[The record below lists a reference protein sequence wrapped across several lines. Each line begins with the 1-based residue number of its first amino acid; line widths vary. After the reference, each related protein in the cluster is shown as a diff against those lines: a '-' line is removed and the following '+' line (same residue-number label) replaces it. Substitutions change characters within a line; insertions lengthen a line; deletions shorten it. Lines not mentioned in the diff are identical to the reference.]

1 LLDKLYAATL
11 EHPLSVIGLS
21 AASDRRSYRAGDPI
35 HLTLTVR
42 SVGREP
48 VAFTP
53 MSCRHIV
60 NGLITVTGRL
70 SNDRKVLEARFPF
83 GNSAPPRAGDLPP
96 TARQDLPLVRV
107 LSPGDT
113 YAFQLPAIAAP
124 KPPGPL
130 NITVS
135 LTVSPRYDL
144 SLLRFYVGAV
154 VATGEWQDTFE
165 VLVSR

>member
-1 LLDKLYAATL
+1 
-11 EHPLSVIGLS
+11 
-21 AASDRRSYRAGDPI
+21 
-35 HLTLTVR
+35 
-42 SVGREP
+42 
-48 VAFTP
+48 
-53 MSCRHIV
+53 M
-60 NGLITVTGRL
+60 
-70 SNDRKVLEARFPF
+70 
-83 GNSAPPRAGDLPP
+83 
-96 TARQDLPLVRV
+96 RV